1 MSARLL
7 PPLSVTVSVHVH
19 ADTPMR
25 VVLHP
30 EQDRAVVTLGDTPG
44 CPTLD
49 LYARRAELVALRDT
63 LTAAVADL
71 DAARREST
79 GEPGGTRPDEVRDP
93 AA

>member
-30 EQDRAVVTLGDTPG
+30 E
-44 CPTLD
+44 
-49 LYARRAELVALRDT
+49 
-63 LTAAVADL
+63 L
-71 DAARREST
+71 DAGRREST